1 MGTLLKISKAQGV
14 TVYDAIKWTFTER
27 EIKTII
33 ILQTKCKG
41 SLWIYTQELMTRKTM
56 TSAEGSAAFL

>member
-27 EIKTII
+27 EVNYNFTN
-33 ILQTKCKG
+33 Q
-41 SLWIYTQELMTRKTM
+41 M
-56 TSAEGSAAFL
+56 